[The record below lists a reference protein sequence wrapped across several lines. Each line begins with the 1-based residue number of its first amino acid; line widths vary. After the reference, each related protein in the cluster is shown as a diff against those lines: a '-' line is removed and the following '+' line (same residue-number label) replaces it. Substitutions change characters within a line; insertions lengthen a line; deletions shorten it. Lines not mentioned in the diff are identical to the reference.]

1 MSQDASGKVSMTFVL
16 LFVLAYIANVQL
28 AISNGGAVLT
38 FVRPARKT
46 LRFLLQ
52 TAVTF
57 WWTNGSG
64 EARQGEGRSR
74 DVSEHGA
81 FIFASSCPPVGT
93 SVVLKIDLEGIPD
106 EIDRLPVEVEG
117 EVLRA
122 EQCPAERGMLT
133 GGFAVQY

>member
-1 MSQDASGKVSMTFVL
+1 MQPARLD
-16 LFVLAYIANVQL
+16 
-28 AISNGGAVLT
+28 GGDVLT
-38 FVRPARKT
+38 LARPTRKT
-46 LRFLLQ
+46 LRVLLQ

-57 WWTNGSG
+57 WWTNGNG
-64 EARQGEGRSR
+64 AERHGEGRSR

-106 EIDRLPVEVEG
+106 EIGRLPVEVEG

>member
-1 MSQDASGKVSMTFVL
+1 
-16 LFVLAYIANVQL
+16 
-28 AISNGGAVLT
+28 VLT

-57 WWTNGSG
+57 WWTNGNG

-81 FIFASSCPPVGT
+81 FVFASSCPPVGA

-106 EIDRLPVEVEG
+106 EIGRLPVEVEG

-133 GGFAVQY
+133 RGFAVQY

>member
-1 MSQDASGKVSMTFVL
+1 LNLGCPT
-16 LFVLAYIANVQL
+16 
-28 AISNGGAVLT
+28 
-38 FVRPARKT
+38 RKT

-57 WWTNGSG
+57 WWTNGDG
-64 EARQGEGRSR
+64 EQRQGEGRSR

-81 FIFASSCPPVGT
+81 FVFAPSSPPVGA

-106 EIDRLPVEVEG
+106 EIGRLPVEVEG
-117 EVLRA
+117 EVLRV

>member
-1 MSQDASGKVSMTFVL
+1 MTFVL
-16 LFVLAYIANVQL
+16 LFVLECVASVQL
-28 AISNGGAVLT
+28 ARLDGGAVLT

-64 EARQGEGRSR
+64 ESQYGEGRSR

-81 FIFASSCPPVGT
+81 FIFASSGPPVGT

-106 EIDRLPVEVEG
+106 EIGRLPVEVEG
-117 EVLRA
+117 QVLRA

-133 GGFAVQY
+133 SGFAVQY